1 MPKIPLYQQQIKVSS
16 DTPSVKLDVSNEVR
30 AIGQIADTYAKG
42 INNLGKGAVQMID
55 NYEKL
60 EEEAAIADAN
70 REMIDFNLAITS
82 ERNEVL
88 QRDDINLSNYEEKY
102 LLPKIEEQ
110 KRKLE
115 SKGYSNKALRRIIP
129 VVETDFGNIR
139 NNEKLEQ
146 IKVKTQQYVSSITN
160 EASTFL
166 STNNR
171 QAGIDILDNAVESGF
186 ILRNDANKLIKAA
199 DKSFF
204 ETRSGEIVD
213 DINVESQL
221 QNIDPKRWNAMDK
234 SIKDDLIATTEE
246 RLSKIFTETV
256 DTIYNDVK
264 IQARAL
270 EITDDEIRNLKNSFN
285 IKKIN

>member
-102 LLPKIEEQ
+102 LLPKIEECE
-110 KRKLE
+110 KELRKFAFPNELATRINKE
-115 SKGYSNKALRRIIP
+115 SDFVSVKGVCA
-129 VVETDFGNIR
+129 VVNCLNTH
-139 NNEKLEQ
+139 NE
-146 IKVKTQQYVSSITN
+146 
-160 EASTFL
+160 
-166 STNNR
+166 
-171 QAGIDILDNAVESGF
+171 VE
-186 ILRNDANKLIKAA
+186 LVA
-199 DKSFF
+199 
-204 ETRSGEIVD
+204 
-213 DINVESQL
+213 DINGKVPICINCL
-221 QNIDPKRWNAMDK
+221 
-234 SIKDDLIATTEE
+234 E
-246 RLSKIFTETV
+246 RK
-256 DTIYNDVK
+256 
-264 IQARAL
+264 
-270 EITDDEIRNLKNSFN
+270 
-285 IKKIN
+285 